1 MRRAMP
7 VERRIDIDGVNCF
20 AGRQGDR
27 AYWLVLTGIGP
38 HAADAA
44 ASTVLKRQR
53 AALAM
58 SAGFAGA
65 LLPAAAV
72 GDVIAATSVISG
84 TFDGAWFQAGAPLV
98 SDDRVLHAV
107 QAAAAQ
113 VGVTVRTGPLV
124 SLATVVCRAVD
135 KQKVS
140 RLAGAIALDMESAA
154 IGNAARAHGVPF
166 AVLRTVSDVASEDL
180 PLDFNVFLT
189 PWGWLRGMGAMI
201 LAPSSFVGLNRLR
214 RQSRLAAGQLTAVT
228 AAWAANGF
236 GLSPESEVGRTG

>member
-7 VERRIDIDGVNCF
+7 VEQRIEIDGVNCF

-53 AALAM
+53 AALAI

-65 LLPAAAV
+65 LLPAAQV
-72 GDVIAATSVISG
+72 GDIIAATAVISG
-84 TFDGAWFQAGAPLV
+84 RFDGGWFQAGA
-98 SDDRVLHAV
+98 STACDDSVLRAV
-107 QAAAAQ
+107 QAAAAE

-124 SLATVVCRAVD
+124 SLATVVWRAVD
-135 KQKVS
+135 KQNVS

-154 IGNAARAHGVPF
+154 IGNAARSNGVPF
-166 AVLRTVSDVASEDL
+166 AVLRTVSDVAGEDL
-180 PLDFNVFLT
+180 PLDFNLFLK
-189 PWGWLRGMGAMI
+189 PWGWLLGMGALI
-201 LAPSSFVGLNRLR
+201 LAPRSLVGLNRLR
-214 RQSRLAAGQLTAVT
+214 RQTRLAAAQLTAVT
-228 AAWAANGF
+228 AAWAADGF
-236 GLSPESEVGRTG
+236 GLSSASEGSAG